1 MKRSRA
7 RILMFV
13 LAYPIMAREVL
24 HALHCQTLSLPSSAW
39 VLAQLEGVFLFGETA
54 KASGSNCEAVADHS
68 IAWDR
73 SLIYV

>member
-39 VLAQLEGVFLFGETA
+39 VLAQLEGVFSLWRNGE
-54 KASGSNCEAVADHS
+54 SLRLEL
-68 IAWDR
+68 R
-73 SLIYV
+73 SSC